1 MANNPF
7 EMSIG
12 SSNPYFGLVDKN
24 PFPKGAFEG
33 GSYPGG
39 SYPGFPSGGSSSSG
53 SSGGGFSGQYDKWKS
68 ALEMAQM
75 ARMFGQQEDDNQFKA
90 TGFGSG
96 DNMGGGYFSKI
107 DDDTGLIGFKHP
119 GIAGVINHP
128 QKQKSKGFFERL
140 AGAGMGF
147 MQGAATGTPHM
158 AGVGA
163 AAGFLS

>member
-75 ARMFGQQEDDNQFKA
+75 AKMFGQQEDDNQFKA

-119 GIAGVINHP
+119 GIAGVIDHP
-128 QKQKSKGFFERL
+128 RKQKSRGLLGTLGSVATGL
-140 AGAGMGF
+140 AGAGVLGPWGYVAGMGA
-147 MQGAATGTPHM
+147 QALDA
-158 AGVGA
+158 
-163 AAGFLS
+163 